1 MGSDPLDDTDLAGNT
16 NNSSFNEYVFFN
28 GKRIAR
34 RDSSNNVNYYFADHL
49 GTARVVA
56 NSVGTILD
64 DSDFYPFG
72 GERPV
77 FSSSGNTYKFTGK
90 ERDAESGLDNF
101 EARYN
106 SSSIGRFTSPD
117 PFGGHQEDPQTLN
130 KYAYVRNNPLN
141 LTDPTGLDFY
151 LDCAETENNGR
162 ICQGGHAGRTVTFD
176 NGSEHFIA
184 TRVYY
189 NKDTG
194 ALEDQWGGS
203 YTAEVDSGG
212 VHLSSDGG
220 KTSSTGSWVDGS
232 SETKFTQQTGAL
244 AGFRFDFS
252 QPRNGQRLR
261 GDLSF
266 SMSESQAEGA
276 LGKAGFNSSLADNIG
291 NPLHAVQL
299 LHFHFRS
306 PGEPG
311 TGRNSAH
318 FILQAWQIKAGI
330 LYPPDFAIPRTGE
343 FHFGETNPNVNRTE
357 HFLKDVF

>member
-1 MGSDPLDDTDLAGNT
+1 M
-16 NNSSFNEYVFFN
+16 
-28 GKRIAR
+28 
-34 RDSSNNVNYYFADHL
+34 
-49 GTARVVA
+49 
-56 NSVGTILD
+56 
-64 DSDFYPFG
+64 
-72 GERPV
+72 
-77 FSSSGNTYKFTGK
+77 
-90 ERDAESGLDNF
+90 
-101 EARYN
+101 
-106 SSSIGRFTSPD
+106 
-117 PFGGHQEDPQTLN
+117 
-130 KYAYVRNNPLN
+130 
-141 LTDPTGLDFY
+141 
-151 LDCAETENNGR
+151 
-162 ICQGGHAGRTVTFD
+162 
-176 NGSEHFIA
+176 
-184 TRVYY
+184 
-189 NKDTG
+189 
-194 ALEDQWGGS
+194 
-203 YTAEVDSGG
+203 
-212 VHLSSDGG
+212 
-220 KTSSTGSWVDGS
+220 DGS
-232 SETKFTQQTGAL
+232 SDTKFTQQTGAL

-291 NPLHAVQL
+291 NPLHGVQL